1 LYAAYLTAA
10 SEKEKD
16 MSAIA
21 VQNVTKRYGNFT
33 AVADLSFEVERG
45 EIFAM
50 LGPNGAGKTTTIR
63 MILDILKPDTGA
75 IEVLDGPI
83 SDATKERIGYLPE
96 ERGLYRNVPVIDVLT
111 YLGSLKGMARQDA
124 QKEAIKLLQQ
134 VDLGANVKNKVS
146 ELSKG
151 MQQKV
156 QLIATFLHRP
166 ELVIVDE
173 PFAGLDP
180 VNTQMI
186 KDLLYQMSGEGVTI
200 VMSTHQMPQVE
211 AMADRLL
218 MIDHGHRVLYG
229 AVDEVRQRFA
239 KNAIIVEGEGDWAA
253 LAGVTSVERGENGRE
268 VLLHLADHVTPDD
281 VIGEMAAG
289 AAYHVRRFELAVPS
303 LNEIFIEVAGNG
315 HNGNGKN
322 GKNGG

>member
-1 LYAAYLTAA
+1 
-10 SEKEKD
+10 

-21 VQNVTKRYGNFT
+21 VRNVTKRYGNFT
-33 AVADLSFEVERG
+33 AVADLSFEVGRG

-63 MILDILKPDTGA
+63 MILDILKPDTGS

-83 SDATKERIGYLPE
+83 SDAIKERIGYLPE

-111 YLGSLKGMARQDA
+111 YLGTLKGMARHDA
-124 QKEAIKLLQQ
+124 QKEALKLLEE
-134 VDLGANVKNKVS
+134 VDLGENARNKVS

-166 ELVIVDE
+166 ELVVVDE

-218 MIDHGHRVLYG
+218 MIDHGHRMLYG

-239 KNAIIVEGEGDWAA
+239 KNAIVVEGEGDWAA
-253 LAGVTSVERGENGRE
+253 LAGVTSVEHGENGRE
-268 VLLHLADHVTPDD
+268 VLLHLAEHVTPDD
-281 VIGEMAAG
+281 VIGAMAAG

-303 LNEIFIEVAGNG
+303 LNEIFLEVAGGAN
-315 HNGNGKN
+315 NGNAKN
-322 GKNGG
+322 GRNGG